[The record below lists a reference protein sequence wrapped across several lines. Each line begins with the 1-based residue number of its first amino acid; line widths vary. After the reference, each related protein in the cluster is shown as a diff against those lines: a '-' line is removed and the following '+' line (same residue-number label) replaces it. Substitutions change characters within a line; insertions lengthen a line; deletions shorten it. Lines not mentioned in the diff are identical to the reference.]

1 MDAIDS
7 KRLRK
12 DALAQAIADAVT
24 RHFEDDA
31 QETMTEL
38 DVAKA
43 IRSGELSSP
52 QRFGNL
58 WLFDVRITGTGTS
71 YRTALDEFV
80 YRPPED
86 FLSDDFVERCN
97 GLPVVFEHPQ
107 AGALDTEEYRQRAIG
122 TVVLP
127 YVKGDEV
134 WGIAKIYDEDAA
146 TLMQTSHASTSPAV
160 VFRGADDT
168 QKLEMNNGETILI
181 EGKPSY
187 LDHLAICEE
196 GVWDKGGEPKGVN
209 LNEEAAMSDEEKVP
223 AWADELGK
231 RLDAACTRLDAI
243 EAGRKDS
250 FEGLEKKVEG
260 EGYDK
265 EAAEKIAGK
274 VAAEKGETGKREDG
288 EEAEHAG
295 EAEEHDE
302 KKAAEE
308 VKAAEHEGEEERKAD
323 AEETKKD
330 EDCKMDA
337 QARENAALKQRITDM
352 DARMNRMLRPLSA
365 DDRDELATVQK
376 RADSL
381 AQMFG
386 DSVTPPLAGETPIE
400 YRKRMAAKFQKYSDS
415 TKGIKLEKLD
425 EASFS
430 VIEDRIFSDA
440 QAASASPSNVPEGK
454 LFAVKSQDA
463 AGRTVTRYHGS
474 PKAWLKPFMAKSV
487 SIRFADSNARR
498 GVQ

>member
-1 MDAIDS
+1 MDAIGN
-7 KRLRK
+7 KRIRK
-12 DALAQAIADAVT
+12 DALAAAIADAIT
-24 RHFEDDA
+24 RYVADA
-31 QETMTEL
+31 KPETVTEL

-43 IRSGELSSP
+43 IRDGELASP
-52 QRFGNL
+52 QHFENVD
-58 WLFDVRITGTGTS
+58 LFDVRITGTGTS
-71 YRTALDEFV
+71 YRTALDEYV

-86 FLSDDFVERCN
+86 FLSADFVERCN
-97 GLPVVFEHPQ
+97 GLPLVFEHPKS
-107 AGALDTEEYRQRAIG
+107 GALDTEEYRQRAIG
-122 TVVLP
+122 TIVLP

-134 WGIAKIYDEDAA
+134 WGIAKVFDADAA
-146 TLMQTSHASTSPAV
+146 TLMRTTHASTSPAV
-160 VFRGADDT
+160 MFRNADDT
-168 QKLEMNNGETILI
+168 AKLDMGNGETILI

-209 LNEEAAMSDEEKVP
+209 LSEETAMSDEEKVP

-231 RLDAACTRLDAI
+231 RLDAACSRLDAI

-274 VAAEKGETGKREDG
+274 VAAEKGETGKRED
-288 EEAEHAG
+288 ESEAEKAG
-295 EAEEHDE
+295 ASEERDE
-302 KKAAEE
+302 HKAVEE
-308 VKAAEHEGEEERKAD
+308 VKAAEKEGEAERH
-323 AEETKKD
+323 AEEKHD
-330 EDCKMDA
+330 SEDCKMDA
-337 QARENAALKQRITDM
+337 QARENAELKRRIADM
-352 DARMNRMLRPLSA
+352 DARMTRMLRPLSA
-365 DDRDELATVQK
+365 DDRDELARVQK

-386 DSVTPPLAGETPIE
+386 DSITPPLAGETPIE

-415 TKGIKLEKLD
+415 TKGIKIEALD
-425 EASFS
+425 EKSFG

-440 QAASASPSNVPEGK
+440 QAAAASPSNVPEGK
-454 LFAVKSQDA
+454 LFAIKSQDA
-463 AGRTVTRYHGS
+463 AGRTITQYHGS

-487 SIRFADSNARR
+487 SLRFSDSYK
-498 GVQ
+498 GVKQ